1 MRHEAAGMANSAIG
15 VDLGGSHVLAALV
28 DEAGAIVAR
37 QSQDIDDH
45 DPERVIAQIGAVVDA
60 LLAGSKEKSVAG
72 IGLGSPGNVDV
83 ATGTVRYSPN
93 FGWHD
98 VPLGERLR
106 AHFKLPVFVAN
117 DARCAT
123 LGEFA
128 HGTGRG
134 TANFVLLTLGTG
146 IGGGIVANGKL
157 LLGHAMGAGEM
168 GHHVIRAD
176 SGFACTCG
184 KIGCFEAQASGTA
197 LLRHALALAPSFP
210 RSTLLT
216 GTPQADWGSKMI
228 SRAAAAGDLHAVATW
243 NAWLRDLACGVA
255 NIVAFLNP
263 EIIALGGGV
272 GRTDDTLL
280 AQPLTK
286 LVDEQ
291 TVTVPKRQTTIVRAK
306 LGNEAGIVGAGSMA
320 LHGVP

>member
-1 MRHEAAGMANSAIG
+1 VKWAIG
-15 VDLGGSHVLAALV
+15 VDLGGTHVAAAPVDERGRLRNTYTRELEAHDVKYVVGEVAKVVDKAAALLGKNAKFTV
-28 DEAGAIVAR
+28 GV
-37 QSQDIDDH
+37 
-45 DPERVIAQIGAVVDA
+45 
-60 LLAGSKEKSVAG
+60 
-72 IGLGSPGNVDV
+72 GSPGNIEER
-83 ATGTVRYSPN
+83 TGIVRWSPN
-93 FGWHD
+93 FGWQD
-98 VPLGERLR
+98 VPLRDKLEKKLGHPVRL
-106 AHFKLPVFVAN
+106 LN

-123 LGEFA
+123 IGEYLYGVGKGA
-128 HGTGRG
+128 RD
-134 TANFVLLTLGTG
+134 FVLITLGTG

-176 SGFACTCG
+176 TGFTCTCG

-255 NIVAFLNP
+255 NIIAFLNP

-291 TVTVPKRQTTIVRAK
+291 TVTVPKHQTTIVRAK
-306 LGNEAGIVGAGSMA
+306 LGNEAGIVGAGTMA
-320 LHGVP
+320 LHGIP

>member
-1 MRHEAAGMANSAIG
+1 MKWAIG
-15 VDLGGSHVLAALV
+15 VDLGGTHVAAAPVDERGRLRNTYTRELEAHDVKYVVGEVAKVVDKAAALLGKHAKFTV
-28 DEAGAIVAR
+28 GV
-37 QSQDIDDH
+37 
-45 DPERVIAQIGAVVDA
+45 
-60 LLAGSKEKSVAG
+60 
-72 IGLGSPGNVDV
+72 GSPGNIEER
-83 ATGTVRYSPN
+83 TGIVRWSPN
-93 FGWHD
+93 FGWQD
-98 VPLGERLR
+98 VPLRDKLEKKLGHPVRL
-106 AHFKLPVFVAN
+106 LN

-123 LGEFA
+123 IGEYLYGVGKGA
-128 HGTGRG
+128 RD
-134 TANFVLLTLGTG
+134 FVLITLGTG

-176 SGFACTCG
+176 TGFICTCG

-255 NIVAFLNP
+255 NIIAFLNP

-291 TVTVPKRQTTIVRAK
+291 TVTVPKHQTTIVRAK
-306 LGNEAGIVGAGSMA
+306 LGNEAGIVGAGTMA
-320 LHGVP
+320 LHGIP

>member
-1 MRHEAAGMANSAIG
+1 MKWAIG
-15 VDLGGSHVLAALV
+15 VDLGGTHVAAAPV
-28 DEAGAIVAR
+28 DERGRIRNIYTRELESHDIKYVVGEVAK
-37 QSQDIDDH
+37 
-45 DPERVIAQIGAVVDA
+45 VVDKAVA
-60 LLAGSKEKSVAG
+60 LLGKRDKFT
-72 IGLGSPGNVDV
+72 IGVGSPGNIEER
-83 ATGTVRYSPN
+83 TGIVRWSPN
-93 FGWHD
+93 FGWQD
-98 VPLGERLR
+98 VPLRDKLEKKLGHPVRL
-106 AHFKLPVFVAN
+106 LN

-123 LGEFA
+123 IGEYLYGVGKGA
-128 HGTGRG
+128 RD
-134 TANFVLLTLGTG
+134 FVLITLGTG

-176 SGFACTCG
+176 SGFTCTCG

-255 NIVAFLNP
+255 NIIAFLNP

-291 TVTVPKRQTTIVRAK
+291 TVTVPKHQTTIVRAK

>member
-1 MRHEAAGMANSAIG
+1 VKWAIG
-15 VDLGGSHVLAALV
+15 VDLGGTHVAAAPVDERGRIRNTFTRELESHDVKYVVGEVAKVVDKAAALL
-28 DEAGAIVAR
+28 GK
-37 QSQDIDDH
+37 H
-45 DPERVIAQIGAVVDA
+45 DKFTIGV
-60 LLAGSKEKSVAG
+60 
-72 IGLGSPGNVDV
+72 GSPGNIEER
-83 ATGTVRYSPN
+83 TGIVRWSPN
-93 FGWHD
+93 FGWQD
-98 VPLGERLR
+98 VPLRDKLEKKLGHPVRL
-106 AHFKLPVFVAN
+106 LN

-123 LGEFA
+123 IGEYLYGVGKGA
-128 HGTGRG
+128 RD
-134 TANFVLLTLGTG
+134 FVLITLGTG

-176 SGFACTCG
+176 SGFTCTCG

-255 NIVAFLNP
+255 NIIAFLNP

-291 TVTVPKRQTTIVRAK
+291 TVTVPKHQTTIVRAK
-306 LGNEAGIVGAGSMA
+306 LGNEAGIVGAGTMA
-320 LHGVP
+320 LHGIP

>member
-1 MRHEAAGMANSAIG
+1 MKWAIG
-15 VDLGGSHVLAALV
+15 VDLGGTHVAAAPVDERGRIRNIYTRELESHDVKYVVGEVAKVVDKAAALL
-28 DEAGAIVAR
+28 GKKTKFT
-37 QSQDIDDH
+37 
-45 DPERVIAQIGAVVDA
+45 IGV
-60 LLAGSKEKSVAG
+60 
-72 IGLGSPGNVDV
+72 GSPGNIEER
-83 ATGTVRYSPN
+83 TGIVRWSPN
-93 FGWHD
+93 FGWQD
-98 VPLGERLR
+98 VPLRDKLEKKLGHPVRL
-106 AHFKLPVFVAN
+106 LN

-123 LGEFA
+123 IGEYLYGVGKGA
-128 HGTGRG
+128 RD
-134 TANFVLLTLGTG
+134 FVLITLGTG

-176 SGFACTCG
+176 SGFTCTCG

-255 NIVAFLNP
+255 NIIAFLNP

-291 TVTVPKRQTTIVRAK
+291 TVTVPKHQTTIVRAK

>member
-1 MRHEAAGMANSAIG
+1 MKWAIG
-15 VDLGGSHVLAALV
+15 VDLGGTHVAAAPVDERGRLRNTYTRELEAHDVKYVVGEVAKVVDKAAALLGKNAKFTV
-28 DEAGAIVAR
+28 
-37 QSQDIDDH
+37 
-45 DPERVIAQIGAVVDA
+45 
-60 LLAGSKEKSVAG
+60 
-72 IGLGSPGNVDV
+72 GLGSPGNIEER
-83 ATGTVRYSPN
+83 TGIVRWSPN
-93 FGWHD
+93 FGWQD
-98 VPLGERLR
+98 VPLRDKLEKKLGHPVRL
-106 AHFKLPVFVAN
+106 LN

-123 LGEFA
+123 IGEYLYGVGKGA
-128 HGTGRG
+128 RD
-134 TANFVLLTLGTG
+134 FVLITLGTG

-176 SGFACTCG
+176 TGFTCTCG

-255 NIVAFLNP
+255 NIIAFLNP

-291 TVTVPKRQTTIVRAK
+291 TVTVPKHQTTIVRAK
-306 LGNEAGIVGAGSMA
+306 LGNEAGIVGAGTMA
-320 LHGVP
+320 LHGIP

>member
-1 MRHEAAGMANSAIG
+1 VKWAIG
-15 VDLGGSHVLAALV
+15 VDLGGTHVAAAPVDERGRIRNIYTRELEAHDVKYVVGEVVKVVDKAAALLGKHAKFTV
-28 DEAGAIVAR
+28 GV
-37 QSQDIDDH
+37 
-45 DPERVIAQIGAVVDA
+45 
-60 LLAGSKEKSVAG
+60 
-72 IGLGSPGNVDV
+72 GSPGNIEER
-83 ATGTVRYSPN
+83 TGIVRWSPN
-93 FGWHD
+93 FGWQD
-98 VPLGERLR
+98 VPLRDKLEKKLGHPVRL
-106 AHFKLPVFVAN
+106 LN

-123 LGEFA
+123 IGEYLYGVGKGA
-128 HGTGRG
+128 RD
-134 TANFVLLTLGTG
+134 FVLITLGTG

-176 SGFACTCG
+176 SGFTCTCG

-216 GTPQADWGSKMI
+216 GTPQPDWGSKMI

-255 NIVAFLNP
+255 NIIAFLNP

-280 AQPLTK
+280 VQPLTK

-291 TVTVPKRQTTIVRAK
+291 TVTVPKHQTTIVRAK
-306 LGNEAGIVGAGSMA
+306 LGNEAGIVGAGTMA
-320 LHGVP
+320 LHGIP